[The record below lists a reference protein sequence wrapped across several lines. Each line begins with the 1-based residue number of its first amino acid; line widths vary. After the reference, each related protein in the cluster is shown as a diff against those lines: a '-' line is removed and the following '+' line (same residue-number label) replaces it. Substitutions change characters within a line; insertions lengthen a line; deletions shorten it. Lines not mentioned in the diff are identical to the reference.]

1 MSANHH
7 TIYRFIVL
15 AICLF
20 ISAHSMAD
28 RLLTLDSCLSL
39 AQQHNKKIQQ
49 AALNVSKAEE
59 VKKQAMTKYFPQVSA
74 SAVGYHSLHPMVEIG
89 IDDISNASV
98 RDLLTTLYGNYG
110 AALGLDNTLSL
121 FHYGYQVGVTAVQPV
136 YMGGKIVAGN
146 QLANIGI
153 EAAELQSQITQRDV
167 LLEVEESYWLVL
179 GLREKQTTLIA
190 TMALLDTIHQ
200 TVSAAV
206 GAGLVLPKDLLQVE
220 LKQSEMRRMQIQ
232 LTNGLQLAQ
241 QALCLGI
248 GIPYSDTLQII
259 PSTNSQILPAIDK
272 LNLDQPSPITTEHQL
287 LALQVRSAQLQHRM
301 ALAEALP
308 QIAIGAHYGYGKLQT
323 NILRNDLGSETG
335 NGSVF
340 VSVSVPLTGWWETS
354 HKMREQKM
362 ALQHAQLQQE
372 QMGEMLHMR
381 TKQAYYQMQEADL
394 MIQEHQN
401 AVDITANHYRLTQA
415 SYQAGQATIAEL
427 LEAHTQLMQAQNS
440 LTDAYIAYRVN
451 ARRYTTLNSA
461 F

>member
-1 MSANHH
+1 MHANH
-7 TIYRFIVL
+7 TTTYRFLVL
-15 AICLF
+15 ALCLL
-20 ISAHSMAD
+20 ISVHGMAD
-28 RLLTLDSCLSL
+28 RVLTLDSCLSL

-59 VKKQAMTKYFPQVSA
+59 VKKQAMTKYFPQISA
-74 SAVGYHSLHPMVEIG
+74 SAMGYHSLHPMVEIG
-89 IDDISNASV
+89 IDDIGNASV
-98 RDLLTTLYGNYG
+98 RDLLIALYGNYG
-110 AALGLDNTLSL
+110 TVLGLDNHLSL
-121 FHYGYQVGVTAVQPV
+121 FQHGYQVGVSAVQPV
-136 YMGGKIVAGN
+136 YMGGRIMAGN
-146 QLANIGI
+146 RLANVGI
-153 EAAELQSQITQRDV
+153 QAAELQAQIIQRDV
-167 LLEVEESYWLVL
+167 LLEVEESYWLLV
-179 GLREKQTTLIA
+179 GLREKQTTLTA

-206 GAGLVLPKDLLQVE
+206 RAGLVLPKDLLQVE

-248 GIPYSDTLQII
+248 GIPYSDTLHII
-259 PSTNSQILPAIDK
+259 PSTHSQILPTADIPHS
-272 LNLDQPSPITTEHQL
+272 DQLTPITTEHQL
-287 LALQVRSAQLQHRM
+287 LALQVQAAQLQHRM

-308 QIAIGAHYGYGKLQT
+308 QVAIGAHYGYGKLQT
-323 NILRNDLGSETG
+323 NILQNDLGSDTG

-340 VSVSVPLTGWWETS
+340 VSVSFPLTGWWETC

-362 ALQHAQLQQE
+362 AIQHAQLQQE

-381 TKQAYYQMQEADL
+381 TKQAYYKMQEADL
-394 MIQEHQN
+394 IIQEHQH

-427 LEAHTQLMQAQNS
+427 LEAHTQLLQAQNN

-451 ARRYTTLNSA
+451 ARRYSTLYSDR
-461 F
+461 